1 MDVNISGR
9 HINVTDEV
17 REAVTQQL
25 SETIDK
31 LKGNV
36 IRADVEFNG
45 VESGSDK
52 GVRVEITLRGK
63 GPVVRAAG
71 SAAEKLIAF
80 DVALEHLRAQLR
92 KAADRRKSHRGL
104 RVQEFAEAFAPIP
117 TPAPAVV
124 ATTATTLTPSATT
137 IPPNEPPDTRT
148 IAGIAVEGDG
158 PLVVRE
164 KSFTSAPLTLE
175 QALDEMELVGHDFFL
190 YVDAVTGAPS
200 VVYRRKAYDY
210 GVLHLKVSA

>member
-9 HINVTDEV
+9 HISISDEIRDNVT
-17 REAVTQQL
+17 RQL
-25 SETIDK
+25 AESIDK

-63 GPVVRAAG
+63 GPVVRATGQA
-71 SAAEKLIAF
+71 SDKLIAF
-80 DVALEHLRAQLR
+80 DVALEHLKAQLR
-92 KAADRRKSHRGL
+92 KAADRRKSRRGL
-104 RVQEFAEAFAPIP
+104 RAQEFAEAFAQPLP
-117 TPAPAVV
+117 TGTATAPVAVAPPEKAPAVREV
-124 ATTATTLTPSATT
+124 
-137 IPPNEPPDTRT
+137 
-148 IAGIAVEGDG
+148 AGITVTGDG

-164 KSFTSAPLTLE
+164 KTFKSTPLTLE

-190 YVDAVTGAPS
+190 YVDAATTVPS
-200 VVYRRKAYDY
+200 VVYRRRAYDY
-210 GVLHLKVSA
+210 GVLHLELS